1 MPCPACGHADAPVFF
16 RMPRVPVLCNVLLHS
31 RAEALAA
38 RCADIALAFCKPAS
52 GGCGLVFNAA
62 FKQELMHYTGQYENA
77 LHFSPHFQKY
87 AADLAASL
95 VERHDLHN
103 KRLVEIGCG
112 DGQFLAMLCRL
123 GPNRG
128 LGFDPAHDPARPPPG
143 EQADPGKGSLQIIR
157 EYYGPQRA
165 HHPADFVS
173 CRHVL
178 EHIPNPVAFLASVHT
193 TIGDRPGTVVYF
205 EVPNA
210 LWTLEQLGIWD
221 IIYEHVLYFTPPSLR
236 RAFVLAGFQP
246 LRTEAVY
253 GGQFLTIEVRPARA
267 AAPPATPDDESLR
280 IERLV
285 EQFGDRYREKLSRWR
300 GVLDDLK
307 KTSRTAVLWGAGS
320 KGVTFLNAVAGPDG
334 RVGSVVDINPR
345 KQGCFVAGT
354 GQEIISPESLKDRR
368 PDAVVIMNPAY
379 EAEVGGTLRSLG
391 VKAEIMVA

>member
-1 MPCPACGHADAPVFF
+1 MPCPSCRHSDAPVFF

-31 RAEALAA
+31 HAEALAA
-38 RCADIALAFCKPAS
+38 PCAEIALAFCKPS
-52 GGCGLVFNAA
+52 GGGCGLVFNAA
-62 FKQELMHYTGQYENA
+62 FKPELMTYTGQYENA

-87 AADLAASL
+87 AAELAASL

-128 LGFDPAHDPARPPPG
+128 LGFDPAHDPTRST
-143 EQADPGKGSLQIIR
+143 EQADPGAGSLEIIR
-157 EYYGPQRA
+157 EYYGPKHA
-165 HHPADFVS
+165 HHPADFVT

-178 EHIPNPVAFLASVHT
+178 EHIPRPVEFLASVHT
-193 TIGDRPGTVVYF
+193 TIGDRPGTVVFF

-236 RAFVLAGFQP
+236 QAFALAGFEP

-267 AAPPATPDDESLR
+267 AAAPAKPDEESLR

-285 EQFGDRYREKLSRWR
+285 DQFGERYREKLSRWR
-300 GVLDDLK
+300 AVLDDLK
-307 KTSRTAVLWGAGS
+307 KTGRTAVLWGAGS

-334 RVGSVVDINPR
+334 PVRSIVDINPR

-354 GQEIISPESLKDRR
+354 GQEIISPESLRAR
-368 PDAVVIMNPAY
+368 EPAVVVIMNPAY
-379 EAEVGGTLRSLG
+379 EAEIGGTLRSLG
-391 VKAEIMVA
+391 VQAEIMVA